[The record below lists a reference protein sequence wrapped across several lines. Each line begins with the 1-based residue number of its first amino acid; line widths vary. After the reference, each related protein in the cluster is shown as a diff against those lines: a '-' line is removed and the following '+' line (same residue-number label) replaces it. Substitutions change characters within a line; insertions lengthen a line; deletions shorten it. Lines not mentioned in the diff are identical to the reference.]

1 MAMYYEKKLKKI
13 EKENKK
19 LTKRLVSVRNNGTTN
34 GKIKQLKQ

>member
-19 LTKRLVSVRNNGTTN
+19 LTKRLVSVRNNTTTQT
-34 GKIKQLKQ
+34 KLKK